1 MPRLQYFRSSN
12 SRCGVHKA
20 ACKYTAQVPN
30 ARNGCFP
37 LCNMD
42 WWLFTDPF
50 VKPFPSSDTE
60 SSRPLSRRAK
70 EIVTAVR
77 AYRTALEIR
86 LLLTCETRPH
96 QGITA
101 KQVYHFVKS
110 ILFRFSHIRFLRCH
124 TKKMPLSAKSIN
136 LYSGCASS
144 MRLRLLI
151 LLT

>member
-1 MPRLQYFRSSN
+1 MPRMQYFRSSN

-20 ACKYTAQVPN
+20 ACKYTAQVQS

-42 WWLFTDPF
+42 WWLLQTVF
-50 VKPFPSSDTE
+50 VKP
-60 SSRPLSRRAK
+60 LSIIRYGKQQTIVTQGK

-86 LLLTCETRPH
+86 LLLTCETKAPSRDNCETGMSFCKINSFPFF
-96 QGITA
+96 A
-101 KQVYHFVKS
+101 
-110 ILFRFSHIRFLRCH
+110 H
-124 TKKMPLSAKSIN
+124 TIFALSYKEDATVCKSIN